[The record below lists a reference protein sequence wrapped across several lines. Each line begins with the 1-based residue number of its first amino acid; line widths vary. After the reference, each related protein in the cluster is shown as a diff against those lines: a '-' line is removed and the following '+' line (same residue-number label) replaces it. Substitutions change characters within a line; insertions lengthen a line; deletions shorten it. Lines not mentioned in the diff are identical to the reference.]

1 MKKMYFKH
9 VALALGIVAVTGT
22 SFAEEGTWRSVTGK
36 YLQNPSMITPDW
48 NGGFAELN
56 YGIGETWSSN
66 FGISQILDLPA
77 GHYKMTVN
85 AFFRYGAGD
94 FAIANTAKNLHAFI
108 FLGTSKTPVM
118 SLYADGTEGVPNSME
133 EAANAFKAGKYV
145 NTVEFDHLGGDL
157 KLGIAN
163 PVFYWDEWC
172 AFGNFKLEGPNGVVE
187 IPNGDF
193 SKGKVDCLNCGWDN
207 TSIENKQKEPD
218 CYAVGVAKA
227 KDDFNQWGGCAIG
240 TFRKAGGSPYNHGQ
254 LVELPA
260 GKYRFGAQSFI
271 RYGCGNQSGWWIPF
285 KNGWDGNTNK
295 GNKEEGESAYDIHVN
310 GKENPEHQV
319 YLYATNG
326 WDLGGDLEDQPIK
339 PVDKEGALY
348 GYTEKETK
356 PADGFFYN
364 EKAIKCIF
372 DEEPIGGKYPDN
384 VPDVD
389 GVPEGGKG
397 YANSGFETQAV
408 EYFINNPESYR
419 NYVEFE
425 LTETTKV
432 WVGLK
437 KDMNAPAGYWNPYR
451 EFTLEKFEGGNS
463 AVNELDAVD
472 ENAPVEYYNLQ
483 GVRVVNPEKGIYIV
497 KQGSKVTKRVI
508 K

>member
-1 MKKMYFKH
+1 MYFKH
-9 VALALGIVAVTGT
+9 AALALGIVAVAGT

-48 NGGFAELN
+48 NGGFAVLDH
-56 YGIGETWSSN
+56 GIGETWSSN

-85 AFFRYGAGD
+85 AFFRYGAGE
-94 FAIANTAKNLHAFI
+94 FAIANTANNLHAFI
-108 FLGTSKTPVM
+108 FLGTAKTPVM
-118 SLYADGTEGVPNSME
+118 SLYADGTAGVPNSME

-145 NTVEFDHLGGDL
+145 NTVEFDHPGGDL

-172 AFGNFKLEGPNGVVE
+172 AFGNFKLEGPNGAVE

-193 SKGKVDCLNCGWDN
+193 SKGKVDFKNCGWDN
-207 TSIENKQKEPD
+207 TNIQGGIKYPD
-218 CYAVGVAKA
+218 HYASGKV
-227 KDDFNQWGGCAIG
+227 DYDQWQGCAIG
-240 TFRKAGGSPYNHGQ
+240 TFRKAGGSAYNHGQ

-285 KNGWDGNTNK
+285 KNGWLGDENK
-295 GNKEEGESAYDIHVN
+295 GNKEEGESAFDIHN
-310 GKENPEHQV
+310 AKTENPLWEA
-319 YLYATNG
+319 YLYATDGNYELDG
-326 WDLGGDLEDQPIK
+326 VNYKPGNEEQALSEAMGGT
-339 PVDKEGALY
+339 Y
-348 GYTEKETK
+348 
-356 PADGFFYN
+356 YN
-364 EKAIKCIF
+364 QTAIKCIF
-372 DEEPIGGKYPDN
+372 DEEAIGGKYPDN
-384 VPDVD
+384 VPDIN
-389 GVPEGGKG
+389 GIPEGGKG

-425 LTETTKV
+425 LKEPGKV

-437 KDMNAPAGYWNPYR
+437 KDENAPGGYWNPYR
-451 EFTLEKFEGGNS
+451 EFTLEQYVAGGS
-463 AVNELDAVD
+463 GVAEIVVD

-483 GVRVVNPEKGIYIV
+483 GIRVANPENGLYIV
-497 KQGSKVTKRVI
+497 KQGNKVTKRII